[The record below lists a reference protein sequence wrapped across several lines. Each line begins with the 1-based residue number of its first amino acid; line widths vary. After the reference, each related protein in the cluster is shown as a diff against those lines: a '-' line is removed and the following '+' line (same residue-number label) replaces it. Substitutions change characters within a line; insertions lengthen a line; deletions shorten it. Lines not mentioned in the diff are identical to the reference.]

1 MRKLVA
7 GLALGVS
14 SAAVV
19 LAIGAGGWLD
29 RAEMATYD
37 WRTKLTADRSPANPE
52 IVLVEINDSS
62 VRDLSFF
69 YGRWPWP
76 RLAFADLITY
86 LNRAPARVIAVDF
99 TFPEEQHDV
108 TFKIG
113 GAGGESWTGEQSDKA
128 LVEAVRKAN
137 VILLADANYV
147 GNQGGDQVVTTA
159 SWTSPFRHLGS
170 FVEERPSIVPPFQA
184 LTDAARG
191 LGIISSRSTAT
202 ELRDGCHLSSG
213 QAIERCLSLA
223 LQPPS
228 PRWSS
233 ARMRS
238 VWTPRR
244 FRCAIGRC
252 LLSARRCPTLSMHG
266 EPTSNVRL

>member
-99 TFPEEQHDV
+99 TFPEEQPRY
-108 TFKIG
+108 FKIG

-159 SWTSPFRHLGS
+159 SWTSRFGILAHL
-170 FVEERPSIVPPFQA
+170 FEERPSIVPPFQA

-191 LGIISSRSTAT
+191 LGQIPAARHRRNCATDATFRQDRRSSTAFPWHCRRHR
-202 ELRDGCHLSSG
+202 RDG
-213 QAIERCLSLA
+213 A
-223 LQPPS
+223 PP
-228 PRWSS
+228 
-233 ARMRS
+233 
-238 VWTPRR
+238 
-244 FRCAIGRC
+244 G
-252 LLSARRCPTLSMHG
+252 
-266 EPTSNVRL
+266 

>member
-1 MRKLVA
+1 MHAELRAMRSLGPACMRKLVA

-147 GNQGGDQVVTTA
+147 GNQGGDQVVA
-159 SWTSPFRHLGS
+159 RLRRGPPRFGILAHLS
-170 FVEERPSIVPPFQA
+170 KN
-184 LTDAARG
+184 ARA
-191 LGIISSRSTAT
+191 SSR
-202 ELRDGCHLSSG
+202 LFKR
-213 QAIERCLSLA
+213 
-223 LQPPS
+223 
-228 PRWSS
+228 
-233 ARMRS
+233 
-238 VWTPRR
+238 
-244 FRCAIGRC
+244 
-252 LLSARRCPTLSMHG
+252 
-266 EPTSNVRL
+266 

>member
-1 MRKLVA
+1 MIGGEPGGRRSNRYLRAAVA
-7 GLALGVS
+7 CNRRQPIESESGRSLGIPGEPAVEVEIHGIVSALHAR
-14 SAAVV
+14 SAARDALLVPPACVSWSRAWRRRQLSAMV

-137 VILLADANYV
+137 VHSA
-147 GNQGGDQVVTTA
+147 GGC
-159 SWTSPFRHLGS
+159 
-170 FVEERPSIVPPFQA
+170 
-184 LTDAARG
+184 
-191 LGIISSRSTAT
+191 
-202 ELRDGCHLSSG
+202 ELR
-213 QAIERCLSLA
+213 R
-223 LQPPS
+223 
-228 PRWSS
+228 
-233 ARMRS
+233 
-238 VWTPRR
+238 
-244 FRCAIGRC
+244 
-252 LLSARRCPTLSMHG
+252 
-266 EPTSNVRL
+266 